1 MLYINTSLDSIDK
14 SKFVDDVDIYFNFDL
29 ANNLKSDKIIDRIL
43 EVIDGAH
50 IIAGNV
56 VETKFGVTTLSNLS
70 TGCKALIIAYLNPR
84 LTVNF
89 ILVGDN
95 VIELAVEISK
105 DNDLNIYTRNSVV
118 FGKNLDTVINLDGKE
133 MTAKEY
139 IEYTVFG
146 RC

>member
-1 MLYINTSLDSIDK
+1 MLYISTSIDSIDK

-50 IIAGNV
+50 IINGNV

-70 TGCKALIIAYLNPR
+70 TGCKALIIALLNPG

-89 ILVGDN
+89 TEVGDN
-95 VIELAVEISK
+95 VVELAVELSK
-105 DNDLNIYTRNSVV
+105 NRDLHVYTRNSVV
-118 FGKNLDTVINLDGKE
+118 FGKNLDTVVNLDGKE
-133 MTAKEY
+133 MTAREY
-139 IEYTVFG
+139 IEYTVFK
-146 RC
+146 R